1 MRSFGLSATTNRSE
15 ETVSFDTLCVRQT
28 DSSTATPALT
38 STDNEMSCP
47 LRSPGRR
54 YCASIFWLEIPC
66 CPRATAPTASDF
78 DIGAAPSSSAGETPA
93 CAEATAGRPEAPCGG
108 LNRGPTTIGK
118 TNSYQ
123 PST

>member
-1 MRSFGLSATTNRSE
+1 MRSLGLSATTNRSE

-54 YCASIFWLEIPC
+54 YCTSVFWLELPC
-66 CPRATAPTASDF
+66 RPRATAPTPSAF
-78 DIGAAPSSSAGETPA
+78 DNSAAPGSSSGETP
-93 CAEATAGRPEAPCGG
+93 EALCGG